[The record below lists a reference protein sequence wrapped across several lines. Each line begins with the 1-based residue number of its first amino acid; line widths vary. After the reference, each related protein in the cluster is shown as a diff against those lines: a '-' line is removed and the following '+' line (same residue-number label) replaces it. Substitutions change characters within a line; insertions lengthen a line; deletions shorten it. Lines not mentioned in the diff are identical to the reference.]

1 MRIAMFTNNYKP
13 YIGGVPVSIEHLA
26 EALRGRGHTVY
37 IFAPTYENQVE
48 EPYVIRY
55 PSFPIKV
62 AGAPV
67 PNVLTGIFIKKV
79 RELNIDVIHVH
90 HPAIVGNVA
99 LSIRKKLGVP
109 VVFTYHTRYEAYL
122 HYINGL
128 EKVEQS
134 TGFINWYLHHFCNQC
149 DLLVAPTPGILDYL
163 QKERMKPPI
172 QVMPTGIPMENFLPE
187 QESVAAIRQQYL
199 GTADYLTCT
208 VSRLAKEKNL
218 DFQIRGL
225 SCLKRLLKK
234 KGKTF
239 RHMIIGDGPEKKNLM
254 RQIEELGLTEN
265 IIFIGNVDNQ
275 EIKNYQAASD
285 AFLFTSKSET
295 QGIVLLEAMAVGNP
309 VVAVEASGV
318 RDVVK
323 DGVNG
328 YLTEE
333 DAYWWAERTR
343 MVLEEVA
350 KREQLS
356 QAARET
362 AEMYSEEEVARQAE
376 QYYRN
381 VCIGAMEN
389 AVDNISLPHRYV
401 V

>member
-234 KGKTF
+234 KGRTF
-239 RHMIIGDGPEKKNLM
+239 RHMIIGDGPEKKKLIC
-254 RQIEELGLTEN
+254 QIEELGLTEN

-275 EIKNYQAASD
+275 EIKNYQAAAD

>member
-13 YIGGVPVSIEHLA
+13 YIGGVPMSIEHLA
-26 EALRGRGHTVY
+26 EALRRRGHTVY
-37 IFAPTYENQVE
+37 IFAPTYEDQVE

-234 KGKTF
+234 KGRTF
-239 RHMIIGDGPEKKNLM
+239 RHMIIGDGPEKENLM
-254 RQIEELGLTEN
+254 RQIGELGLTEN

>member
-1 MRIAMFTNNYKP
+1 
-13 YIGGVPVSIEHLA
+13 
-26 EALRGRGHTVY
+26 
-37 IFAPTYENQVE
+37 
-48 EPYVIRY
+48 
-55 PSFPIKV
+55 
-62 AGAPV
+62 
-67 PNVLTGIFIKKV
+67 
-79 RELNIDVIHVH
+79 
-90 HPAIVGNVA
+90 
-99 LSIRKKLGVP
+99 
-109 VVFTYHTRYEAYL
+109 
-122 HYINGL
+122 
-128 EKVEQS
+128 
-134 TGFINWYLHHFCNQC
+134 
-149 DLLVAPTPGILDYL
+149 
-163 QKERMKPPI
+163 
-172 QVMPTGIPMENFLPE
+172 
-187 QESVAAIRQQYL
+187 
-199 GTADYLTCT
+199 
-208 VSRLAKEKNL
+208 
-218 DFQIRGL
+218 
-225 SCLKRLLKK
+225 
-234 KGKTF
+234 
-239 RHMIIGDGPEKKNLM
+239 MIIGDGPEKENLM
-254 RQIEELGLTEN
+254 RQIGELGLTEN

-333 DAYWWAERTR
+333 DTYWWAERTR

-356 QAARET
+356 QAAQET
-362 AEMYSEEEVARQAE
+362 AELYSEEEVARQAE

>member
-234 KGKTF
+234 KGRTF
-239 RHMIIGDGPEKKNLM
+239 RHMIIGDGPEKENLM
-254 RQIEELGLTEN
+254 RQIGELGLTEN

-275 EIKNYQAASD
+275 EIKNYQAAAD

-333 DAYWWAERTR
+333 DTYWWAERTR

-356 QAARET
+356 QAAQET
-362 AEMYSEEEVARQAE
+362 AELYSEEEVARQAE

>member
-13 YIGGVPVSIEHLA
+13 YIGGVPMSIEHLA
-26 EALRGRGHTVY
+26 EALRRRGHTVY
-37 IFAPTYENQVE
+37 IFAPTYEDQVE

-163 QKERMKPPI
+163 QKEQMKPPI

-225 SCLKRLLKK
+225 VCLKRLLKK
-234 KGKTF
+234 KGRTF
-239 RHMIIGDGPEKKNLM
+239 RHMIIGDGPEKKILM

-275 EIKNYQAASD
+275 EIKNYQAAAD

-333 DAYWWAERTR
+333 DTYWWAERTR

-356 QAARET
+356 RAARET
-362 AEMYSEEEVARQAE
+362 AESYSEEEVARQAE

>member
-163 QKERMKPPI
+163 QKEQMKPPI

-234 KGKTF
+234 KGRTF
-239 RHMIIGDGPEKKNLM
+239 RHMIIGDGPEKKKLIC
-254 RQIEELGLTEN
+254 QIEELGLTEN

-275 EIKNYQAASD
+275 EIKNYQAAAD

-309 VVAVEASGV
+309 VVAVEVSGV

-333 DAYWWAERTR
+333 DTYWWAERTR

-362 AEMYSEEEVARQAE
+362 AESYSEEEVARQAE

>member
-234 KGKTF
+234 KGRTF
-239 RHMIIGDGPEKKNLM
+239 RHMIIGDGPEKENLM
-254 RQIEELGLTEN
+254 RQIGELGLTEN

>member
-13 YIGGVPVSIEHLA
+13 YIGGVPMSIEHLA
-26 EALRGRGHTVY
+26 EALRRRGHTVY
-37 IFAPTYENQVE
+37 IFAPTYEDQVE

>member
-26 EALRGRGHTVY
+26 EALRRRGHTVY

-67 PNVLTGIFIKKV
+67 PNVLTGIFTKKV

-149 DLLVAPTPGILDYL
+149 NLLVAPTPGILDYL
-163 QKERMKPPI
+163 QKEQMKPPI

-234 KGKTF
+234 KGRSF

-275 EIKNYQAASD
+275 EIKNYQAAAD

-333 DAYWWAERTR
+333 DTYWWAERTR

-362 AEMYSEEEVARQAE
+362 AESYSEEEVARQAE

>member
-1 MRIAMFTNNYKP
+1 
-13 YIGGVPVSIEHLA
+13 
-26 EALRGRGHTVY
+26 
-37 IFAPTYENQVE
+37 
-48 EPYVIRY
+48 
-55 PSFPIKV
+55 
-62 AGAPV
+62 
-67 PNVLTGIFIKKV
+67 
-79 RELNIDVIHVH
+79 
-90 HPAIVGNVA
+90 
-99 LSIRKKLGVP
+99 
-109 VVFTYHTRYEAYL
+109 
-122 HYINGL
+122 
-128 EKVEQS
+128 
-134 TGFINWYLHHFCNQC
+134 
-149 DLLVAPTPGILDYL
+149 
-163 QKERMKPPI
+163 
-172 QVMPTGIPMENFLPE
+172 
-187 QESVAAIRQQYL
+187 
-199 GTADYLTCT
+199 
-208 VSRLAKEKNL
+208 
-218 DFQIRGL
+218 
-225 SCLKRLLKK
+225 
-234 KGKTF
+234 
-239 RHMIIGDGPEKKNLM
+239 MIIGDGPEKENLM
-254 RQIEELGLTEN
+254 RQIGELGLTEN

-275 EIKNYQAASD
+275 EIKNYQAAAD

-333 DAYWWAERTR
+333 DTYWWAERTR

-362 AEMYSEEEVARQAE
+362 AESYSEEEVARQAE

>member
-26 EALRGRGHTVY
+26 EALRRRGHTVY

-67 PNVLTGIFIKKV
+67 PNVLTGIFTKKV

-234 KGKTF
+234 KGRTF

-333 DAYWWAERTR
+333 DTYWWAERTR

-362 AEMYSEEEVARQAE
+362 AESYSEEEVARQAE

>member
-67 PNVLTGIFIKKV
+67 PNVLTGIFTKKV

-163 QKERMKPPI
+163 QKEQMKPPI

-187 QESVAAIRQQYL
+187 QKSVAAIRQQYL

-234 KGKTF
+234 KGRTF

-275 EIKNYQAASD
+275 EIKNYQAAAD

>member
-1 MRIAMFTNNYKP
+1 
-13 YIGGVPVSIEHLA
+13 
-26 EALRGRGHTVY
+26 
-37 IFAPTYENQVE
+37 
-48 EPYVIRY
+48 
-55 PSFPIKV
+55 
-62 AGAPV
+62 
-67 PNVLTGIFIKKV
+67 
-79 RELNIDVIHVH
+79 
-90 HPAIVGNVA
+90 
-99 LSIRKKLGVP
+99 
-109 VVFTYHTRYEAYL
+109 
-122 HYINGL
+122 
-128 EKVEQS
+128 
-134 TGFINWYLHHFCNQC
+134 
-149 DLLVAPTPGILDYL
+149 
-163 QKERMKPPI
+163 
-172 QVMPTGIPMENFLPE
+172 MENFLPE

-225 SCLKRLLKK
+225 VCLKRLLKK

-323 DGVNG
+323 DGENG

-333 DAYWWAERTR
+333 DTYWWAERTR

-362 AEMYSEEEVARQAE
+362 AESYSEEEVARQAE

>member
-26 EALRGRGHTVY
+26 EALRRRGHTVY
-37 IFAPTYENQVE
+37 IFAPTYEDQVE

-234 KGKTF
+234 KGRTF

-333 DAYWWAERTR
+333 DTYWWAERTR

-356 QAARET
+356 QAAQET
-362 AEMYSEEEVARQAE
+362 AELYSEEEVARQAE

>member
-1 MRIAMFTNNYKP
+1 M
-13 YIGGVPVSIEHLA
+13 
-26 EALRGRGHTVY
+26 Y
-37 IFAPTYENQVE
+37 IFAPTYEDQVE

-333 DAYWWAERTR
+333 DTYWWAERTR

>member
-234 KGKTF
+234 KGRTF
-239 RHMIIGDGPEKKNLM
+239 RHMIIGDGPEKENLM
-254 RQIEELGLTEN
+254 RQIGELGLTEN

-275 EIKNYQAASD
+275 EIKNYQAAAD

-309 VVAVEASGV
+309 VVAVEVSGV

-333 DAYWWAERTR
+333 DTYWWAERTR

-362 AEMYSEEEVARQAE
+362 AESYSEEEVARQAE